1 MSFQTKNFRYSTK
14 PFGDFVDQ
22 ITAGS
27 MQYLRS
33 LALNKPSE
41 QPANFATDF
50 PQLAPD
56 FTLPLSLEMVARNV
70 HSSPLRIS
78 GPVTMW
84 LHYDVRVKI
93 PSDHSPAVTSLS
105 VETISQIYL
114 KSTLLSRTTTMNSS
128 K

>member
-14 PFGDFVDQ
+14 PFGEFVDQ

-50 PQLAPD
+50 TQLAPD
-56 FTLPLSLEMVARNV
+56 FTLPPSLEMVARNA

-84 LHYDVRVKI
+84 LHYDVRVII
-93 PSDHSPAVTSLS
+93 PSDHSPAVISLS
-105 VETISQIYL
+105 VGTIFQIYL
-114 KSTLLSRTTTMNSS
+114 KLTLLSRTTTMNGLN
-128 K
+128 

>member
-27 MQYLRS
+27 KQYLRS
-33 LALNKPSE
+33 LALNRPSE
-41 QPANFATDF
+41 QPANFAIDF

-56 FTLPLSLEMVARNV
+56 FTLPPSLEMVARNA

-84 LHYDVRVKI
+84 LHYDVRAMI
-93 PSDHSPAVTSLS
+93 PSFGSQSGCDLTQHAG
-105 VETISQIYL
+105 TIS
-114 KSTLLSRTTTMNSS
+114 
-128 K
+128 